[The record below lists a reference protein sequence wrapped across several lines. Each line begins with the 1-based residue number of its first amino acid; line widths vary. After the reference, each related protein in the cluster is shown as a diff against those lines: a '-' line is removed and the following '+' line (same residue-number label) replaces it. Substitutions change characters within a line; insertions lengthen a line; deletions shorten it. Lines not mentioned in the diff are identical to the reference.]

1 MNKILSFLYN
11 SKIKKKVYI
20 RYKVLKSIIIP
31 IKSALDNS
39 VYKQGLD
46 NVNTYQTLNDL
57 KCKRM
62 VVNES
67 NE

>member
-1 MNKILSFLYN
+1 M
-11 SKIKKKVYI
+11 KVYI

-31 IKSALDNS
+31 ALDNS
-39 VYKQGLD
+39 LYKQGLD
-46 NVNTYQTLNDL
+46 NVKTYQTLNDL

>member
-1 MNKILSFLYN
+1 M
-11 SKIKKKVYI
+11 KVYI
-20 RYKVLKSIIIP
+20 RYKVLKSSIIP

-39 VYKQGLD
+39 LYKQGLD
-46 NVNTYQTLNDL
+46 NVKTYQTLNDL